1 MSMDQENKNLVSLAA
16 ILFLLVI
23 IHQGVSGGNDTVL
36 REKNKITVTQGEKR
50 LNTALLAASNDSL
63 LTTRIPVLEVSAH
76 AYSVRIM
83 GEEEP
88 LVAQRKWK
96 KLPPASL
103 TKLFTALL
111 AAQTLTDD
119 DLIFLSESSKRA
131 EYSDAK
137 MSIIP
142 AGVSLKRDD
151 AISVALMESANDVAH
166 ALAESI
172 QYSAGDKNQAMT
184 FENITEEK
192 LKSLGLSDTH
202 FVNPTGLDAPEHYTT
217 AEDLSRLAEYIW
229 NTNSNIWSL
238 SRQVETE
245 VEATNGFRY
254 AIKNTNDLL
263 KEFPAILGSKTGFT
277 ERARGS
283 LLLLYPVN
291 VRHIAIIVILHSE
304 NRFEDGRKIIHWL
317 EETFAS

>member
-1 MSMDQENKNLVSLAA
+1 MDQENKNLVSLAA
-16 ILFLLVI
+16 ILFLLII
-23 IHQGVSGGNDTVL
+23 IHQGVRGRSDIAL
-36 REKNKITVTQGEKR
+36 QKKNKITVTQDGKR
-50 LNTALLAASNDSL
+50 LNTALLAASNDL
-63 LTTRIPVLEVSAH
+63 PLTTRIPVPEVSAH

-88 LVAQRKWK
+88 LVAQREWK

-111 AAQTLTDD
+111 ATEKLTED
-119 DLIFLSESSKRA
+119 DLIFLSESSKIA
-131 EYSDAK
+131 EYYDAK

-151 AISVALMESANDVAH
+151 AIRVALMESANDVAY
-166 ALAESI
+166 ALIESI
-172 QYSAGDKNQAMT
+172 KYRAGDENQTRT
-184 FENITEEK
+184 FENIAEDK

-229 NTNSNIWSL
+229 NTDRNIWFL
-238 SRQVETE
+238 SRQVEAE
-245 VEATNGFRY
+245 VKATNEFRY

-263 KEFPAILGSKTGFT
+263 TEFPAILGSKTGFT

-291 VRHIAIIVILHSE
+291 IHHVAIIVILHSE